1 MTILEKL
8 IFKYGKEK
16 VDKFL
21 DKLNNCDKNFQLFKQ
36 HILLSENINEENYS
50 FLNLMLYHY

>member
-50 FLNLMLYHY
+50 FF